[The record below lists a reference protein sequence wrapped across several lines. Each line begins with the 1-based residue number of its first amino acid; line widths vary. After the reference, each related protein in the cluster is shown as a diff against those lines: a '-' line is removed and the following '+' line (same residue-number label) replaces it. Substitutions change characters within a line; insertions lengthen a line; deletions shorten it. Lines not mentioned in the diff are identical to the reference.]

1 MASSLRPSLRDQ
13 QSFCLTNLGEQELQ
27 GGSTTLS
34 PDELDLLVRIDPGLT
49 VSQLRVATGL
59 DPLAFDR
66 LFSRLESVHLIAPVM
81 QDTFGWQLQAELDTF
96 VLANGAEEAEAGV
109 RSLQRSG
116 YLVRIARRR
125 PGAAPARPERPL
137 HVVLV
142 EDDSHLAKFVSSY
155 LSFDGFQVRV
165 ASTRQEALDE
175 LRKPPLPDLVL
186 LDVMLPDVNG
196 FDILASLRKH
206 PAYERVPVMMI
217 TGKATR
223 EAVLKG
229 MAWGANGYITKPF
242 EPESLMKAVRTV
254 LGWPEPEGGGRG
266 RR

>member
-1 MASSLRPSLRDQ
+1 MHDQ
-13 QSFCLTNLGEQELQ
+13 QSYGLTRIGEQELQ

-49 VSQLRVATGL
+49 VAQLRIATGL
-59 DPLAFDR
+59 APLAFDR

-96 VLANGAEEAEAGV
+96 QLANGADEAEAGV

-116 YLVRIARRR
+116 YLVRIARRQLGGGAPVR
-125 PGAAPARPERPL
+125 PDRPL

-142 EDDSHLAKFVSSY
+142 DDDAQLAKFVSSY
-155 LSFDGFQVRV
+155 LGFDRFAVRI
-165 ASTRQEALDE
+165 AGNRQEALDL
-175 LRKPPLPDLVL
+175 LRKPPLPDLIL

-206 PAYERVPVMMI
+206 DAFRNVPVMMI

-242 EPESLMKAVRTV
+242 EPEALMTAVRTV
-254 LGWPEPEGGGRG
+254 LGWPEPSGKR
-266 RR
+266 